1 MQRVCVPDRR
11 EEPGRRGQAGR
22 QHSRPPTAS
31 EERRPA
37 LLACAVQDLGLGR
50 QTGSRAGWAP
60 PLPPARTYTCTHML
74 SHSESCTHTH
84 SHTRPSRQQRHQAP
98 IQLQEAPSPLDAERV
113 FKWWL
118 VGAAQPR
125 RRRWSPEP
133 PGALAETWQ
142 EGSPILWAFRAK
154 EAGAGEEHPVEG
166 CSPQATGG
174 ACGKLAERVTG
185 IGRHSRKQDD
195 GLATSCRTRARDWCT
210 QTQEGC
216 RLQRA
221 GRWR

>member
-1 MQRVCVPDRR
+1 MG
-11 EEPGRRGQAGR
+11 GRQGAGQAGHHPFR
-22 QHSRPPTAS
+22 QH
-31 EERRPA
+31 A
-37 LLACAVQDLGLGR
+37 LTR
-50 QTGSRAGWAP
+50 
-60 PLPPARTYTCTHML
+60 ARTC
-74 SHSESCTHTH
+74 SRSESCTHTH

-185 IGRHSRKQDD
+185 IRRHSRKQDD
-195 GLATSCRTRARDWCT
+195 GLATSCRTRAWDWCT